1 MRPAT
6 PQWRT
11 IGGSLGF
18 PDSDLEIIQHSPSL
32 FPEGPPGYFREMLSQ
47 WLKWA
52 PPKHP
57 WPTLKAL
64 SVALQ
69 SSGHECLAVNLASCY
84 VQRKGMWIGMS
95 FRQLVACCLLNLE
108 SLKRFTVMLL
118 DLFSADCQKVT
129 HQHTAC
135 KLFFLIIGASL
146 SEPHTSM
153 TALVEVVC
161 MYVCLRPYT
170 INFKWAH
177 LNILWRPFVYAICPA
192 RS

>member
-1 MRPAT
+1 MFITIKQTNKIFCMLSPILLVENFSTVEYESLYLCALGDNVTLSEQDLHNLTKIMRPAT

-69 SSGHECLAVNLASCY
+69 SSGHECLAFNLALFY
-84 VQRKGMWIGMS
+84 VQRKGM
-95 FRQLVACCLLNLE
+95 
-108 SLKRFTVMLL
+108 
-118 DLFSADCQKVT
+118 
-129 HQHTAC
+129 
-135 KLFFLIIGASL
+135 
-146 SEPHTSM
+146 
-153 TALVEVVC
+153 
-161 MYVCLRPYT
+161 
-170 INFKWAH
+170 
-177 LNILWRPFVYAICPA
+177 
-192 RS
+192 

>member
-1 MRPAT
+1 MLSPILLVKNFSTVEYESLYLCALGDDVTLSEQDLHILTKIMRPAT

-69 SSGHECLAVNLASCY
+69 SSGHECLAVNLASFY
-84 VQRKGMWIGMS
+84 VQRKGM
-95 FRQLVACCLLNLE
+95 
-108 SLKRFTVMLL
+108 
-118 DLFSADCQKVT
+118 
-129 HQHTAC
+129 
-135 KLFFLIIGASL
+135 
-146 SEPHTSM
+146 
-153 TALVEVVC
+153 
-161 MYVCLRPYT
+161 
-170 INFKWAH
+170 
-177 LNILWRPFVYAICPA
+177 
-192 RS
+192 